1 MYKKIVWST
10 DGSEEADLGLEHA
23 KALAAEAGGEVLVVH
38 CEEYIPPGSHLPA
51 YPVIPDEDEVKAKI
65 ERQAS
70 ELAAAGI
77 KTAMRMVTARAGGAA
92 HAIADLAQDEH
103 ADVIVVG
110 TRGRTPLAGLLL
122 GSVTQ
127 RLLHIAPCPV
137 LAVPAIAGHSPN

>member
-1 MYKKIVWST
+1 MSGAPQATIERKLPVVYKKIVWST

-23 KALAAEAGGEVLVVH
+23 KAFAAEAGGEVLVVH

-77 KTAMRMVTARAGGAA
+77 KTAMRMVTARAGGVA
-92 HAIADLAQDEH
+92 HAIADLAQGEH
-103 ADVIVVG
+103 ADVTVVG
-110 TRGRTPLAGLLL
+110 TR
-122 GSVTQ
+122 
-127 RLLHIAPCPV
+127 
-137 LAVPAIAGHSPN
+137 